1 MQSQAQ
7 IDRLARRLDLLPLE
21 NVVVVCG
28 ASHRWKWWCPW
39 ARCRAYDVR
48 RHRSL
53 TDSPAVSTDWL
64 ALEKD
69 QSAAV
74 VPVHYQGEV
83 VAYLYLVVR
92 QRHTLHV
99 SDIDFLIQ
107 LGEAVVPMLENI
119 QLVAN
124 TAAEQR
130 RRIARDLHDNVV
142 QSYLAL
148 QIGLTALHERLAA
161 GAVDVRSDLEHLLE
175 FASAGVTDI
184 RGYVR
189 GLRNGHVSV
198 GDLLPAIEGF
208 AATFAK
214 AAGITI
220 RVEAETEVRIS
231 GRLATEAFHM
241 VAEGLSNVKRH
252 TNAGQAVVRLACRE
266 DNLILR
272 IENDQ
277 SQSRM
282 PFTPRSITERA
293 AELGG
298 HVRVERC
305 GAERTAVTV
314 TVPL

>member
-1 MQSQAQ
+1 VG
-7 IDRLARRLDLLPLE
+7 R
-21 NVVVVCG
+21 
-28 ASHRWKWWCPW
+28 
-39 ARCRAYDVR
+39 
-48 RHRSL
+48 
-53 TDSPAVSTDWL
+53 DWL
-64 ALEKD
+64 PLEKD

-74 VPVHYQGEV
+74 VPVRYQDEV

-92 QRHTLHV
+92 QRHAFHA
-99 SDIDFLIQ
+99 SDVDFLIQ
-107 LGEAVVPMLENI
+107 VGEAVVPMLENI

-124 TAAEQR
+124 AAAEER

-161 GAVDVRSDLEHLLE
+161 GAVDVRSGLEHLLE

-189 GLRNGHVSV
+189 GLRNGHGSV
-198 GDLLPAIEGF
+198 GDLLSAVEGF

-214 AAGITI
+214 AAGITV

-252 TNAGQAVVRLACRE
+252 TSARQVVVRLACRE
-266 DNLILR
+266 DNLILC

-277 SQSRM
+277 PRKWA

-293 AELGG
+293 AALGG
-298 HVRVERC
+298 HVRVENC
-305 GAERTAVTV
+305 EVEGTAVTV